1 MPNALTEP
9 FRQPRPPVIADPSK
23 AGGDHKKPKKRAKNV
38 SGTLARIWTYL
49 ARRKLKLSLVLFM
62 VLITSALSLLG
73 PYMIGVA
80 VDDYLD
86 GSREFWGMG
95 WVAFLIVLGV
105 VYLLNPLTMFLQ
117 SIWMIE
123 IAQETVY
130 RMRVDLFSHL
140 HKLPIP
146 FFGKRQQG
154 ELMSRVTNDIENVS
168 GTLNSSAIQIFSS
181 VLILIGTLGVMLSLS
196 PLLTLLTFIVVPLMA
211 FGMRWIT
218 RRTGPLFKERQSN
231 LGDLNGY
238 IEETLSG
245 QRIIKA
251 FSQEDRVK
259 REFGER
265 NERIRLSGFWAQ
277 TISGMIPKLMN
288 GLNNL
293 SFALVAGIGGI
304 LAINGQ
310 VTIGI
315 IIIFV
320 EYARQFTRPL
330 NDLANQWNT
339 LLSAIA
345 GAERVFE
352 IMDEDVE
359 NKDEG
364 KAAKLDKVEG
374 AVKFE
379 GVSFG
384 YDEGQTTL
392 SDISFEA
399 KPGETIALV
408 GPTGAGKTTLIQLL
422 SRFYDASGGRITI
435 DGREIGSIQRENLRS
450 HMAFVLQD
458 TFLFEGTIRENIRY
472 GRLDATDEEIEE
484 AAKLANAH
492 SFIARLEG
500 GYDKMLTGG
509 GSGISQ
515 GQKQLLAIARAMLA
529 DPAILVL
536 DEATSSIDTVT
547 EIKIQQGLQRLMK
560 GRTSFVIAHRLN
572 TIRQADQILVLK
584 DGGLLEHGSHDELL
598 EQGGFYS
605 GLYHGQ
611 IVQEEAGD

>member
-1 MPNALTEP
+1 MPNALTEA
-9 FRQPRPPVIADPSK
+9 FRQPRPPVIADPTK
-23 AGGDHKKPKKRAKNV
+23 ASGEYKKKKRAKNM
-38 SGTLARIWTYL
+38 SGTLVRIWKYL
-49 ARRKLKLSLVLFM
+49 ARRKLKLGLVLFM
-62 VLITSALSLLG
+62 VLISSILSLLG

-80 VDDYLD
+80 VDDYLGGD
-86 GSREFWGMG
+86 GTFWGLG
-95 WVAFLIVLGV
+95 WGLFLVVLGA
-105 VYLLNPLTMFLQ
+105 VYLLSPLTMFLQ

-154 ELMSRVTNDIENVS
+154 ELMSRVTNDMENVS

-181 VLILIGTLGVMLSLS
+181 ILILFGTLGVMLALS

-211 FGMRWIT
+211 IGMRWIT

-259 REFGER
+259 REFAQR

-288 GLNNL
+288 SLNNL

-310 VTIGI
+310 VTIGVI
-315 IIIFV
+315 IVFV

-352 IMDEDVE
+352 IMDEEVE

-364 KAAKLDKVEG
+364 QASKLDKIEG

-379 GVSFG
+379 DVSFG

-492 SFIARLEG
+492 SFIVRLQD
-500 GYDKMLTGG
+500 GYDKILNNGG
-509 GSGISQ
+509 GGISQ

-598 EQGGFYS
+598 ALGGFYS
-605 GLYHGQ
+605 GLYNGQ
-611 IVQEEAGD
+611 GMQEEAGD